1 MAGLAVDLTGRRALV
16 TGGGSGVGSQICRSL
31 VAAGAFVWV
40 NDIYE
45 DRAAKVA
52 ADLGGEPHARPIKA
66 DVTSPEKIARMRQ
79 ATGPVDILVNNA
91 GNPTQG
97 FELKRFVDSN
107 PEDWEYLMRLNLGA
121 ILHVTHAYLGP
132 MVDAQWG
139 RIVTIASDAGRK
151 GERYQAI
158 YGAAKAGAMGF
169 VRSLAAEVGAFG
181 VTANCVALATMR
193 TGPTE
198 QAIAHDPDLERRLT
212 RAYPIPRL
220 GRPADV
226 APLVT
231 LLCSDAGS
239 WITGQVYPVDGGYV
253 SSL

>member
-1 MAGLAVDLTGRRALV
+1 LGLDIDLTGRRALV
-16 TGGGSGVGSQICRSL
+16 TGGGSGVGSEICRVL
-31 VAAGAFVWV
+31 VGAGAFVWV

-52 ADLGGEPHARPIKA
+52 ADLGGDAHAMPIKA
-66 DVTSPEKIARMRQ
+66 DVTSPTKIGRMR
-79 ATGPVDILVNNA
+79 ADTGPVDILVNNA

-97 FELKRFVDSN
+97 FELKRFVESN

-121 ILHVTHAYLGP
+121 ILHVTHAYLGT
-132 MVDAQWG
+132 MVEQRWG
-139 RIVTIASDAGRK
+139 RIVTIASDAGRR

-169 VRSLAAEVGAFG
+169 IRGLAAEVGASG

-198 QAIAHDPDLERRLT
+198 QAIARDPDLERRLS
-212 RAYPIPRL
+212 RAYTVPRL
-220 GRPADV
+220 GLPADV
-226 APLVT
+226 APLVA
-231 LLCSDAGS
+231 LLCSDAGA

>member
-1 MAGLAVDLTGRRALV
+1 MSGLDIDLTGRRALV
-16 TGGGSGVGSQICRSL
+16 TGGGSGVGSEICRVL
-31 VAAGAFVWV
+31 VGAGAFVWV

-52 ADLGGEPHARPIKA
+52 ADLGGDAHAQPVKA
-66 DVTSPEKIARMRQ
+66 DVTSPVKINRMRE

-97 FELKRFVDSN
+97 FDLKRFVESD

-121 ILHVTHAYLGP
+121 ILHVTHAYLGA
-132 MVDAQWG
+132 MVEERWG

-169 VRSLAAEVGAFG
+169 IRGLAAEVGAYG

-198 QAIAHDPDLERRLT
+198 AAIARDPDLERRLS
-212 RAYPIPRL
+212 RAYTVPRL
-220 GRPADV
+220 GVPADV

-231 LLCSDAGS
+231 LLCSDAGA

-253 SSL
+253 STL

>member
-1 MAGLAVDLTGRRALV
+1 VPLDIDLAGRTALV
-16 TGGGSGVGSQICRSL
+16 TGGGSGVGSEIARTL
-31 VAAGAFVWV
+31 VGAGAFVWV
-40 NDIYE
+40 NDIFE
-45 DRAAKVA
+45 DRAVKVA
-52 ADLGGEPHARPIKA
+52 DDLGGDEHARPVKA
-66 DVTSPEKIARMRQ
+66 DVTSPEKIARMRET
-79 ATGPVDILVNNA
+79 TGPVDILVNNA

-97 FELKRFVDSN
+97 FDLKRFAESD
-107 PEDWEYLMRLNLGA
+107 PQDWEYLMRLNLGA
-121 ILHVTHAYLGP
+121 ILHVTHAYVAP
-132 MVDAQWG
+132 MIEQQWG
-139 RIVTIASDAGRK
+139 RVVTIASDAGRK

-169 VRSLAAEVGAFG
+169 MRGLAAEVGAHG

-198 QAIAHDPDLERRLT
+198 AAIAQDPELERRLS
-212 RAYPIPRL
+212 RAYTVPRL

-239 WITGQVYPVDGGYV
+239 WITGQVYAVDGGYV
-253 SSL
+253 SAL

>member
-1 MAGLAVDLTGRRALV
+1 MALDVDLTGKTALV
-16 TGGGSGVGSQICRSL
+16 TGGGSGVGSEICRTL
-31 VAAGAFVWV
+31 VGAGAFVWV

-45 DRAAKVA
+45 DRAAKI
-52 ADLGGEPHARPIKA
+52 ADDIGGDASARPVKCDI
-66 DVTSPEKIARMRQ
+66 TSPVKIARMRET
-79 ATGPVDILVNNA
+79 TGPVDILVNNA

-121 ILHVTHAYLGP
+121 ILHVTHSYLAP
-132 MVDAQWG
+132 MVDQKWG

-169 VRSLAAEVGAFG
+169 IRSLAAEVGAYG
-181 VTANCVALATMR
+181 VTANCVSLATMR

-198 QAIAHDPDLERRLT
+198 QAIARDPDLERRLS
-212 RAYPIPRL
+212 RAYTVPRL
-220 GRPADV
+220 GLPADV
-226 APLVT
+226 APLVV
-231 LLCSDAGS
+231 LLCSEAGA
-239 WITGQVYPVDGGYV
+239 WITGQTYPVDGGYV
-253 SSL
+253 STL